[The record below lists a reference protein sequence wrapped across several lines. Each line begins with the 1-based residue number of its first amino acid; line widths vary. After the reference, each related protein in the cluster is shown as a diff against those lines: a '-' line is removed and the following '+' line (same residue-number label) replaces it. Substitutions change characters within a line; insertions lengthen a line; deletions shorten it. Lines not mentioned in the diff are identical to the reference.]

1 MELWKLK
8 LFILYIYFSNLKN
21 KMEGDEDLRPGSLND
36 DNIFSNKPS

>member
-1 MELWKLK
+1 MEIKIIY
-8 LFILYIYFSNLKN
+8 FIYLFSNLKN